1 MLLTSNVAAPTETA
15 WKALRFFNLYRIVLS
30 GLFVVFV
37 VSGNLPPPLGS
48 YDHRLFSV
56 FAFFYLFAAIL
67 AQVAVER
74 RIGRYAVQTLG
85 QVIIDVVA
93 ITLMM
98 YASGGVTSGFG
109 MLLVVTIAA
118 GSILSPGRNALLFA
132 AIASLAVMG
141 EELYSW
147 WSFYLPAMN
156 YTQSGLL
163 GATYF
168 ATALLGYVLAR
179 RVSESEARAA
189 RTAEDLASLERLN
202 EHVVQ
207 RMQSGIVALDHHG
220 RIRLMNDSASRLLGV
235 ERRAEGGMIDK
246 ISPPLAERYRR
257 WHATAVNTG
266 APLRSRR
273 GGVDILVSFTGL
285 GLQGTEGSLIFLEDA
300 AATRQRAQQFKLVS
314 LGRLAASIAHEIRN
328 PLGAISHAA
337 QLLNESAD
345 NLDDNRRLTGIIQ
358 DHSQRVNA
366 IVDNVLNL
374 SRRETSVP
382 ESFELLPWLEHFVR
396 ELSAR
401 HALEDGDVLVSVTPA
416 DMQIRMDRGQFQ
428 QVLWNLCE
436 NGLRYSRTRPKLE
449 LRCGVLPSSQRPYLD
464 VIDHGPGIPVQVE
477 DNLFEPFFTTEKTG
491 TGLGLYIAAELCE
504 SNQASLGLYSNT
516 AEGCCFRINFAPPA
530 RQQLTAG

>member
-1 MLLTSNVAAPTETA
+1 MLASSFAPPTETA
-15 WKALRFFNLYRIVLS
+15 WKALRLFNLYRIVLS

-37 VSGNLPPPLGS
+37 ITGNLPPPLGS
-48 YDHRLFSV
+48 YDRRLFSLL
-56 FAFFYLFAAIL
+56 AFFYLFAAIL
-67 AQVAVER
+67 AQTAVER
-74 RIGRYAVQTLG
+74 RIGRYTWQTLG
-85 QVIIDVVA
+85 QVLIDIVA

-147 WSFYLPAMN
+147 WSFYLPGLN

-179 RVSESEARAA
+179 RASESEALAA

-207 RMQSGIVALDHHG
+207 RMQSGIVALDRHG
-220 RIRLMNDSASRLLGV
+220 RVRLMNDSASRLLGL
-235 ERRAEGGMIDK
+235 EGRTEGRMLKDV
-246 ISPPLAERYRR
+246 SAPLAERFRQ
-257 WHATAVNTG
+257 WSQSTVNTN

-285 GLQGTEGSLIFLEDA
+285 GLRGNEGSLVFLEDA

-337 QLLNESAD
+337 QLLSESSD
-345 NLDDNRRLTGIIQ
+345 HPDDNRRLTAIIQ

-374 SRRETSVP
+374 GRRENSVP
-382 ESFELLPWLEHFVR
+382 ESFEMLPWLERFVR
-396 ELSAR
+396 ELSAQ
-401 HALEDGDVLVSVTPA
+401 HGLDEGDVLVSVEPV
-416 DMQIRMDRGQFQ
+416 DIEVRMDRGQLQ

-436 NGLRYSRTRPKLE
+436 NGLRYSREKPRLE
-449 LRCGVLPSSQRPYLD
+449 LRCGLLPSSRRPYLD
-464 VIDHGPGIPVQVE
+464 VIDHGPGMSAQVE
-477 DNLFEPFFTTEKTG
+477 DKLFEPFFTTEKIG

-504 SNQASLGLYSNT
+504 ANQASLGLYSNT
-516 AEGCCFRINFAPPA
+516 SDGCCFRVNFAPPA
-530 RQQLTAG
+530 RQQLTAI